1 MHGVIFFVVAL
12 IASFI
17 GSICGIGGGIVIK
30 PLLDS
35 LGKLDVETT
44 SFLSG
49 CTVLSMSAASVCF
62 AMLRGREGIVFR
74 TGTPLAFGAV
84 AGGAVGQRAFHLS
97 AEAFGS
103 EAAGAFQSAL
113 LVLTL
118 LAALL
123 YTWNEGRIE
132 THRVRSTA
140 VCFLAGGAL
149 GVLSAFVGIGGGPVN
164 LVLFSFLFSMDTKS
178 AAANSLYVI
187 LFSQFAG
194 TLFAFL
200 SGSVPPFEVRTLS
213 LMIFGGIGGAFLG
226 RSVNRRMR
234 VATVRRLFILLMVAV
249 ICIGG
254 YNACRLSF
262 EATGSGQSH
271 PPKRAPYDHSARH
284 QALSVVKDQVLAG
297 CGCEERFLEDD
308 AHPGTLRSLNQAP
321 GGNALRSNLAR
332 QHRTLRVGVR
342 RQYVDVLGVHR
353 LGHGRFPVADYQR
366 VAFRQDVR
374 HEERFLRS
382 DAESSPLSDRVMG
395 DPIV

>member
-164 LVLFSFLFSMDTKS
+164 LV
-178 AAANSLYVI
+178 
-187 LFSQFAG
+187 Q
-194 TLFAFL
+194 
-200 SGSVPPFEVRTLS
+200 
-213 LMIFGGIGGAFLG
+213 
-226 RSVNRRMR
+226 
-234 VATVRRLFILLMVAV
+234 VRR
-249 ICIGG
+249 
-254 YNACRLSF
+254 S
-262 EATGSGQSH
+262 
-271 PPKRAPYDHSARH
+271 
-284 QALSVVKDQVLAG
+284 
-297 CGCEERFLEDD
+297 EER
-308 AHPGTLRSLNQAP
+308 
-321 GGNALRSNLAR
+321 
-332 QHRTLRVGVR
+332 RVR
-342 RQYVDVLGVHR
+342 E
-353 LGHGRFPVADYQR
+353 R
-366 VAFRQDVR
+366 V
-374 HEERFLRS
+374 
-382 DAESSPLSDRVMG
+382 
-395 DPIV
+395 